1 MFSLQ
6 YPIFKLFFLKMPA
19 FARLFLHIYNDK
31 ERKSYLL
38 LLHVSVILGTL
49 PYRVEE
55 GDVPL
60 LSSEVVDATFAM
72 LLFGSIAP
80 LSDPPKG

>member
-1 MFSLQ
+1 
-6 YPIFKLFFLKMPA
+6 MPA
-19 FARLFLHIYNDK
+19 FARLFLHIYDDK

-49 PYRVEE
+49 PYTFEE

-60 LSSEVVDATFAM
+60 LSSEVVDATFTK
-72 LLFGSIAP
+72 LLFGSIFSW
-80 LSDPPKG
+80 SDPSKG

>member
-1 MFSLQ
+1 
-6 YPIFKLFFLKMPA
+6 MPA
-19 FARLFLHIYNDK
+19 FARLFLHIYDDK

-49 PYRVEE
+49 PYRFEE

-60 LSSEVVDATFAM
+60 LSSEVVDATFSK
-72 LLFGSIAP
+72 LLFGSIFSW
-80 LSDPPKG
+80 SDPSKG